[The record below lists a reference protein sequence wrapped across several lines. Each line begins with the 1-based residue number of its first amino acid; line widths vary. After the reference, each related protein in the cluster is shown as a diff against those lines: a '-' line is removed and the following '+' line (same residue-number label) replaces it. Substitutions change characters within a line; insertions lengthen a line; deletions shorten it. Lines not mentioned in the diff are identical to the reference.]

1 MTTVPA
7 MPAGWAKSDSTRR
20 NSVMRKINV
29 LEFVSLDGV
38 IQAPGGPEED
48 TSGGFACGGWISP
61 HSAPVLSTAIKEQMN
76 LAFDLLIGRRT
87 FEIFAGFWPQH
98 NDMWPAVNTATKYV
112 ASNTLTSHEW
122 QPSVFLSG
130 DIAEKVG
137 KLKQQQGPDLHV
149 YGSANLV
156 QTLMKHDLVDEF
168 WLKIYPL
175 TLGSG
180 KRLFVEGTIPA
191 AFKATECQAT
201 PNGIILGNY
210 ERAGAP
216 PPG

>member
-1 MTTVPA
+1 
-7 MPAGWAKSDSTRR
+7 
-20 NSVMRKINV
+20 MRKVIV

-48 TSGGFACGGWISP
+48 TRGSFAYGGWI
-61 HSAPVLSTAIKEQMN
+61 APYSDDVVGAAIRRHMN
-76 LAFDLLIGRRT
+76 MQFDLLLGRKT
-87 FEIFAGFWPQH
+87 FEIWAPFWPQH
-98 NDMWPAVNTATKYV
+98 ADIWPGVNTATKHV
-112 ASNTLTSHEW
+112 ASNTMTSSEW

-130 DIAEKVG
+130 DIVEKVG

-180 KRLFVEGTIPA
+180 KRLFVDGTIPA
-191 AFKATECQAT
+191 AFKVTEST
-201 PNGIILGNY
+201 VTSKGIIIVNY
-210 ERAGAP
+210 ERAGAITT
-216 PPG
+216 GTYA